1 MTFRPIINTETNQFI
16 SGYHHNQ
23 IYIFVKDLTYEGIK
37 TVIYHQINV
46 LAVKFG
52 CYFVGTALLLGTRAL
67 IHAGV
72 PLEIINHEYLLTPPT
87 ILKGSYKE
95 NQEYRILVQKRNMQ
109 NENGK
114 YK

>member
-1 MTFRPIINTETNQFI
+1 M
-16 SGYHHNQ
+16 
-23 IYIFVKDLTYEGIK
+23 
-37 TVIYHQINV
+37 IYHQINV

-87 ILKGSYKE
+87 ILKGSYEE
-95 NQEYRILVQKRNMQ
+95 NQEYRILVTNYPLAITATSYSLLWPYQLFQGGLKRCRKESWSTQ
-109 NENGK
+109 PVE
-114 YK
+114 